1 MSTLNLDFY
10 RGGVLVEALDVI
22 KQLCK
27 EKGISL
33 AQLENDLDYGNGSL
47 AKSKSM
53 SADRMFKIAQYFN
66 VSMEYLM
73 TGKTI
78 DETDDEVASL
88 RQQQSI
94 LIEINK
100 ISRDMAEYY
109 KKINECQSR
118 LSALQAEYNKLELKK
133 KKKGVEDNKSDKIP
147 DYNLFDIFNLQTSGT
162 ITLPGEEKP
171 NES

>member
-1 MSTLNLDFY
+1 M
-10 RGGVLVEALDVI
+10 EALDII

-33 AQLENDLDYGNGSL
+33 AQLESDLEYGNGSL
-47 AKSKSM
+47 AKAKSM

-109 KKINECQSR
+109 KKINECQTQ
-118 LSALQAEYNKLELKK
+118 LSTLQAKYNELELKK
-133 KKKGVEDNKSDKIP
+133 KKRPEDKDSRLPEYD
-147 DYNLFDIFNLQTSGT
+147 FFNLLNTEHVGA
-162 ITLPGEEKP
+162 ITLPKEDKP
-171 NES
+171 E

>member
-1 MSTLNLDFY
+1 M
-10 RGGVLVEALDVI
+10 EALDII

-27 EKGISL
+27 EKGISV
-33 AQLENDLDYGNGSL
+33 AQLESDLEYGNGSL

-100 ISRDMAEYY
+100 ISRDMADYY
-109 KKINECQSR
+109 KKINECQTQ
-118 LSALQAEYNKLELKK
+118 LSALQAKYNELELKK
-133 KKKGVEDNKSDKIP
+133 KKKPDDKDSRLP
-147 DYNLFDIFNLQTSGT
+147 EYGLFDLLNMEHVGGVTF
-162 ITLPGEEKP
+162 PGEDKADK
-171 NES
+171 

>member
-1 MSTLNLDFY
+1 M
-10 RGGVLVEALDVI
+10 EALDII

-33 AQLENDLDYGNGSL
+33 SQLESDLGYGNGSL
-47 AKSKSM
+47 AKAKSM

-66 VSMEYLM
+66 VSMEYVM

-109 KKINECQSR
+109 KKINECQTQ
-118 LSALQAEYNKLELKK
+118 LSALQAKYNELELKK
-133 KKKGVEDNKSDKIP
+133 KKSSD
-147 DYNLFDIFNLQTSGT
+147 DRHYTMEEYNLFDLFNSMEHLGT
-162 ITLPGEEKP
+162 PNLPGDDKQDK
-171 NES
+171 